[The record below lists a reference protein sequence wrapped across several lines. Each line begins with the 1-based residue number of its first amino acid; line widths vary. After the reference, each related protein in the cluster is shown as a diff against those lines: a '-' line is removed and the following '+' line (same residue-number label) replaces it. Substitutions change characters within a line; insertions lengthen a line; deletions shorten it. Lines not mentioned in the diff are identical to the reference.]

1 MNEVICIDKSVFR
14 ALVTEI
20 CAHIDNKFL
29 LPRESKWVNT
39 ETALAILNLKS
50 RTSLQAIRDSGQ
62 IRFSQ
67 PSAKQ
72 ILYDRDSLIS
82 FIESH
87 AHETF

>member
-1 MNEVICIDKSVFR
+1 MSDLICMDKPVFR
-14 ALVTEI
+14 ALIDEV
-20 CAHIDNKFL
+20 CKHIDDKFL
-29 LPRESKWVNT
+29 LPRESKWINT

-72 ILYDRDSLIS
+72 ILYDRESLIS

-87 AHETF
+87 ARETF